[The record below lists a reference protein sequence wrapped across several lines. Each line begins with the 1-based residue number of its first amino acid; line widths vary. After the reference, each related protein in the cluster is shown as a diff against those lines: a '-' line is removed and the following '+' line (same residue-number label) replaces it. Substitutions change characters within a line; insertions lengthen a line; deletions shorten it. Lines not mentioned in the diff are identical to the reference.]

1 MTGPAY
7 ITKNGAAQRL
17 GQGVTK
23 SRKTTHTGGGRAWSE
38 AEEHYL
44 VETRQQK
51 VPYKQIAIHL
61 NKTELACRLHYH
73 QITTGR
79 RKESVSESSPE
90 MTVAGPFSAAP
101 PVLPPASHL
110 PGEHVSMHRRNES
123 YSSTSSGGSVQLPS
137 IADNWA
143 FPTLPIILPKP
154 AAMPDLSSQCVPR
167 YREDLV
173 YMEPH
178 PHPQAIQHHEMHGGF
193 SLPSTATQPP
203 ARVDVSRLHA
213 IYNTHRATFWD
224 AVARDYGLN
233 ASPEMLETAWK
244 LNQKAQPT
252 VMPLSPATSPKAELR
267 RESIADRTSIA
278 SILGT
283 SAPVTPPGQW

>member
-1 MTGPAY
+1 MTGPGY
-7 ITKNGAAQRL
+7 ITKNGTAQRL

-44 VETRQQK
+44 VETRLQK
-51 VPYKQIAIHL
+51 VPYKQIAVHL

-79 RKESVSESSPE
+79 RKESISESSPE
-90 MTVAGPFSAAP
+90 MTAQRPSSVAP
-101 PVLPPASHL
+101 PVLPPASQL
-110 PGEHVSMHRRNES
+110 PTEHVSMHRRAES

-137 IADNWA
+137 IVDNWA

-154 AAMPDLSSQCVPR
+154 AAMPDLSSHSVPR

-173 YMEPH
+173 YLEPH
-178 PHPQAIQHHEMHGGF
+178 AQANQHHDMHGGF

-233 ASPEMLETAWK
+233 ASPDMLETAWK
-244 LNQKAQPT
+244 LNQRSQS
-252 VMPLSPATSPKAELR
+252 VMPPTPATSPKAELR
-267 RESIADRTSIA
+267 RDSNVDRTSIA
-278 SILGT
+278 AILGT

>member
-1 MTGPAY
+1 MTGPGY
-7 ITKNGAAQRL
+7 ITKGATAQRM

-23 SRKTTHTGGGRAWSE
+23 TRKTTHTGGGRAWSE

-44 VETRQQK
+44 VETRLQK
-51 VPYKQIAIHL
+51 VPYKQIAAQL

-73 QITTGR
+73 QITAGR

-90 MTVAGPFSAAP
+90 MTIPAPLSAAAP
-101 PVLPPASHL
+101 PALSPASQL
-110 PGEHVSMHRRNES
+110 PNDSAPMHRRNES

-137 IADNWA
+137 IVDNWA
-143 FPTLPIILPKP
+143 FATLPIILPKP
-154 AAMPDLSSQCVPR
+154 ATIMPDPISQSGPR

-173 YMEPH
+173 YLESH
-178 PHPQAIQHHEMHGGF
+178 PHAVQHHEMHGGF
-193 SLPSTATQPP
+193 SLPSTATHPP

-213 IYNTHRATFWD
+213 IYNTHRAAFWD

-233 ASPEMLETAWK
+233 ASPDMLETAWK
-244 LNQKAQPT
+244 LNQRAQPA
-252 VMPLSPATSPKAELR
+252 MPPTPATSPKVELR
-267 RESIADRTSIA
+267 RDNSDDRTSIA

-283 SAPVTPPGQW
+283 NAPATPPGQW

>member
-1 MTGPAY
+1 MTGPGY
-7 ITKNGAAQRL
+7 ITKSGSAQRM

-23 SRKTTHTGGGRAWSE
+23 NRKATHTGGGRAWSE

-44 VETRQQK
+44 VETRLQK
-51 VPYKQIAIHL
+51 VPYKQIAVHL

-79 RKESVSESSPE
+79 RKESISESSPE
-90 MTVAGPFSAAP
+90 MAVQGSLLAAP
-101 PVLPPASHL
+101 PVLPPASQL
-110 PGEHVSMHRRNES
+110 PTEHVSMHRRNES

-137 IADNWA
+137 IVDNWA
-143 FPTLPIILPKP
+143 FPQLPIILPKP
-154 AAMPDLSSQCVPR
+154 AAMPDPNSQSVPR

-178 PHPQAIQHHEMHGGF
+178 PHATQHHEMHGGF

-233 ASPEMLETAWK
+233 ASPDMLETAWK
-244 LNQKAQPT
+244 LNQRVAQPA
-252 VMPLSPATSPKAELR
+252 MPPTPATSPKVELR
-267 RESIADRTSIA
+267 RDSSADRTSIA

-283 SAPVTPPGQW
+283 NAPATPPGRW